1 MPIELPTVAEKFLFL
16 LLYCEFCSL
25 AVSHFSV
32 AFEMM
37 FCLVLPPDS
46 MKILAK
52 NAEHCYRHKRCLCS
66 LLSPNP
72 CHPIHFLSTGT
83 RCFFSHAIF
92 CFCLIFFRCH
102 FLPVSLCFTLI
113 SWSVLRLLCIK
124 ILSRV
129 VPFFMC
135 VDKTQNECNEA
146 DHCQRDFVGFSRG
159 WRLKVKKESESSR
172 ALCKKYMET
181 GATQDLAALRMLV
194 PYYFSPFD

>member
-1 MPIELPTVAEKFLFL
+1 MPIELPTVAEKILFL

-172 ALCKKYMET
+172 ALCKKIH
-181 GATQDLAALRMLV
+181 GDWRHARSGCAADACSLLLQPV
-194 PYYFSPFD
+194 